1 MGAVPSASSSVGP
14 CPARP
19 LSSLCPLS
27 KLLAPKP
34 SAPHSEPLPPVPAPA
49 PGPQVSRERR
59 APSRR
64 RPCGPRCPERARR
77 PHARHARPAGPAFPA
92 VGLPAPGRALSRELG
107 VNSPEW
113 RPEVCSPLRRRYPGP
128 TGAELEAAAGTS
140 GGRLPGAA
148 SPPPDRPRA
157 SPVSAG
163 PGAPRAGVRRAVA
176 GPSLRPWTRGARGRR
191 RPGRCGNAR
200 HSDAPADATGM
211 AVGSERSQVYG
222 WCP

>member
-77 PHARHARPAGPAFPA
+77 PHARHARPAGPALPA

-148 SPPPDRPRA
+148 SPPSARRPRFT
-157 SPVSAG
+157 
-163 PGAPRAGVRRAVA
+163 RVRRARGPEGGGPACGGWALPATLDPRGA
-176 GPSLRPWTRGARGRR
+176 GPA
-191 RPGRCGNAR
+191 
-200 HSDAPADATGM
+200 ATGG
-211 AVGSERSQVYG
+211 VR
-222 WCP
+222 